1 MIDADKLLKEL
12 MESFST
18 IKESDIPSIDLY
30 MDQVTTFMDTHLIG
44 RKRFDDDKILTKTMI
59 NNYAKND
66 LLPSPEKKRYS
77 KQHII
82 MLIFIYYF
90 KNMLSINDIKT
101 ILAPISKEYFDNNGS
116 IRLEDIYNHVN
127 NADALH
133 LEHIFDD
140 MKEKIAHSKET
151 FADTAEEDRT
161 YLQLF
166 SLVTSL
172 CIDIYLK
179 KQLLESIVDSM
190 NIENEKKAASEK
202 AAEKNAKEKNTKEK
216 NPKEKKAK
224 ETEKKAD

>member
-1 MIDADKLLKEL
+1 MIDTDKLLKEL
-12 MESFST
+12 MENFST

-30 MDQVTTFMDTHLIG
+30 MDQVTTFMDTHLTG

-116 IRLEDIYNHVN
+116 IRLEDIYNQVN
-127 NADALH
+127 NADSLH
-133 LEHIFDD
+133 LERIFDD
-140 MKEKIAHSKET
+140 MKEKIAESKET
-151 FADTAEEDRT
+151 FTDTSEEDRT

-179 KQLLESIVDSM
+179 KQFLESIVDSM
-190 NIENEKKAASEK
+190 NIDQAKKAASEK
-202 AAEKNAKEKNTKEK
+202 AAEKNAKEKTA
-216 NPKEKKAK
+216 KEKKSK
-224 ETEKKAD
+224 EKEKKED